1 MWRVERQRP
10 VHDGRLHRLTPLHGD
25 AGCSSA
31 SSFWAKWEL
40 QSHTRGILLSLA
52 PSCCGC
58 VDQFAARGS
67 RTSPASDAWLR
78 AHQNVGSHDFC
89 RCAQGQRVEEKGKQL
104 GANTSPAPW
113 HNRQSPNRRRH
124 PKHLYRKSIET
135 TNTHTCAESDHRM
148 LPIVKC
154 ENRSRTTCY
163 RFHRLHSESNPRV
176 GDCGAA
182 HALCVQPTAPFPH
195 ALKSKKTH
203 SLTLLLQNHLD
214 HVNIL
219 LQGLWARPP
228 VLSLVPLQAN
238 HNPPKKHQSK
248 ASEQQHGVQ
257 KSLITST
264 ICSWICGIRRTL

>member
-1 MWRVERQRP
+1 MAQQTVTQP
-10 VHDGRLHRLTPLHGD
+10 KKTPK
-25 AGCSSA
+25 A
-31 SSFWAKWEL
+31 SV
-40 QSHTRGILLSLA
+40 Q
-52 PSCCGC
+52 
-58 VDQFAARGS
+58 
-67 RTSPASDAWLR
+67 
-78 AHQNVGSHDFC
+78 
-89 RCAQGQRVEEKGKQL
+89 
-104 GANTSPAPW
+104 
-113 HNRQSPNRRRH
+113 
-124 PKHLYRKSIET
+124 KSIET
-135 TNTHTCAESDHRM
+135 TNTHTCAESDHCM

-154 ENRSRTTCY
+154 ENWSRTTCY

-176 GDCGAA
+176 GDCGEA

-264 ICSWICGIRRTL
+264 ICSLDLWHPQNPLITSTICSWIYGTGTAITIRCTRRTCS